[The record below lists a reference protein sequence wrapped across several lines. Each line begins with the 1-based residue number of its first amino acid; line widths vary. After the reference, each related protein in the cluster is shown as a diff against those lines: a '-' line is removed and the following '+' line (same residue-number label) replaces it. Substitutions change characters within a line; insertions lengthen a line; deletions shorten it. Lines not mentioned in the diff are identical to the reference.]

1 MVRVATIA
9 FTYYD
14 SDPRVRRMAEALAE
28 RGDDV
33 TALVL
38 KNPQTPRRRIVGG
51 VDVHGIPIPRYR
63 GSSNLAYAAQYV
75 AFFAAAASVVSVLH
89 GRRPFDVV
97 HVNNMPD
104 FMVFSA
110 SLAKGLGAKLI
121 LDLHDPM
128 PELYASKFSRGE
140 QHPAV
145 RLVTAMERASVS
157 FADRAITVNE
167 VMRDTFVA
175 HGNPKDAFTIVQNV
189 ADTRHFPVGAAL
201 DAGQHDGGT
210 RLIYHGTMAPRL
222 GLDVALQAVRQV
234 ADAGVDVSLTMIGD
248 GDDVPRLRRL
258 VEELD
263 LGELVDLRIG
273 FVPVEELLPDLI
285 DADIGIVPA
294 QAGPFTDTMVPSK
307 LLEYVSLGIPT
318 ICSDLPAVRH
328 YFNDDQVTMVAPGD
342 PDALAGA
349 IMALA
354 ADPAGRRRQAEQAMN
369 FLKRYNWDTERQR
382 YFDLIDQLAAR

>member
-1 MVRVATIA
+1 
-9 FTYYD
+9 
-14 SDPRVRRMAEALAE
+14 MAEALAG

-38 KNPQTPRRRIVGG
+38 KSRQAPLRRNVAG
-51 VDVHGIPIPRYR
+51 VDVRAIPIPRYR
-63 GSSNLAYAAQYV
+63 GSSNLAYVAQYA
-75 AFFAAAASVVSVLH
+75 AFFAAAGTVLSVLH
-89 GRRPFDVV
+89 ARRPFDVI

-128 PELYASKFSRGE
+128 PELYASKFSTGDE
-140 QHPAV
+140 HPAV
-145 RLVTAMERASVS
+145 RLVAAMERASVS

-175 HGNPKDAFTIVQNV
+175 HGNPEDAFTIVQNV
-189 ADTRHFPVGAAL
+189 ADTRYFPVGAAL

-222 GLDVALQAVRQV
+222 GLDVALQAVRRV

-248 GDDVPRLRRL
+248 GDDVPRLARL
-258 VEELD
+258 IEELD
-263 LGELVDLRIG
+263 IGEFVELRVG

-307 LLEYVSLGIPT
+307 LLEYVSLGVPT
-318 ICSDLPAVRH
+318 ICSDLPAVRY
-328 YFNDDQVTMVAPGD
+328 YFNDDQVRMVTPGD
-342 PDALAGA
+342 TDALAEA

-354 ADPAGRRRQAEQAMN
+354 ADPAGRRQQAERAMG
-369 FLKRYNWDTERQR
+369 FLERYNWDTERQR
-382 YFDLIDQLAAR
+382 YFDLIDELAAE